1 MAVYIEKIFYICTRN
16 RIPTS
21 NQYDFLAQFFRQKF
35 LGPDASIPRI
45 HKRSKPKFEAICTS
59 SMQSSNQPWPD
70 FLQIFTQ
77 STDSAFTIQIQCDR
91 NSKEIKIHWV
101 FRMFCPFHEVF
112 AQSMHLMNKNRFC
125 FCWWSFWSQYDV
137 VCRNPYKSSLQRW
150 WNIRINLNNCKMVDS
165 LPSWSWH

>member
-91 NSKEIKIHWV
+91 NSKKNKNPLSFQNVLSIS
-101 FRMFCPFHEVF
+101 RGFCPVYASHE
-112 AQSMHLMNKNRFC
+112 
-125 FCWWSFWSQYDV
+125 
-137 VCRNPYKSSLQRW
+137 
-150 WNIRINLNNCKMVDS
+150 
-165 LPSWSWH
+165 